1 MQFITRIVRDVKKGE
16 VIIFTVLFLTFLFTA
31 SGNIDSID
39 GTTHISL
46 AREIV
51 VHKKFDFGH
60 GRLAKHLASTENKV
74 SGKFYTY
81 YNFGYALF
89 FIPGVMASVIL
100 RSILHVPLPDFPF
113 EYDWIIIMY
122 ANMVN
127 AVAVALIG
135 AVIYRFSVLLQSKKS
150 KTNFIAFI
158 PLLIFSTHLFIQAH
172 NHFPHPVFTL
182 FFLLSLYYLEKARSN
197 NNGLNL
203 LKFSLMFL
211 LTASIY
217 NTTFIFLL
225 PALYSYYLF
234 PHFKTG
240 FRSLVKHTI
249 YLSLSII
256 PAFVVQG
263 TWNYLRFA
271 SVLNSG
277 YPGKVSLSIGEFLMR
292 VWGMTF
298 APNMGIFIN
307 NPVLLLAVPL
317 AVINIYK
324 KNQFGKLSIGFFVL
338 IFSYIVEYSFSNLW
352 QASTVYGP
360 RFHTPI
366 LPVAILLLCLQW
378 SSLSKIIKVLF
389 CILISIGIFAQIPG
403 ILIPNFAFPY
413 LSPNYCNEYNNRYY
427 NPKCSPIR
435 VGWSNL
441 VRRRI
446 RETLITLKNPSI
458 KDEISLSWPQ
468 KIKPFRTVYPDLL
481 FDTFSKFKVNKYR
494 VDKNVYNDIYSF
506 ALDIW
511 WIKLNYYRNIL

>member
-1 MQFITRIVRDVKKGE
+1 MQFITKIVRRVREGE
-16 VIIFTVLFLTFLFTA
+16 VIIFAVLFLTFFITA

-51 VHKKFDFGH
+51 VHRKFDFGND
-60 GRLAKHLASTENKV
+60 RLAKHLASTENKV
-74 SGKFYTY
+74 SGKFYPY

-89 FIPGVMASVIL
+89 FVPGVVLSVIT
-100 RSILHVPLPDFPF
+100 RNIFHVPWPDFPF
-113 EYDWIIIMY
+113 EYDWIITTY

-127 AVAVALIG
+127 AVAVAIIG
-135 AVIYRFSVLLQSKKS
+135 ALLYHFLVQLHPKIKHTALIS
-150 KTNFIAFI
+150 II
-158 PLLIFSTHLFIQAH
+158 PLLVLSTHLFIQAH

-182 FFLLSLYYLEKARSN
+182 FFLLSLYYLKKGN
-197 NNGLNL
+197 NKESNL
-203 LKFSLMFL
+203 LKFSFFFL

-225 PALYSYYLF
+225 PALYVYYLIPYF
-234 PHFKTG
+234 TRGFKSIAKHFLYIT
-240 FRSLVKHTI
+240 LCIV
-249 YLSLSII
+249 
-256 PAFVVQG
+256 PAFIMQG
-263 TWNYLRFA
+263 VWNYVRF
-271 SVLNSG
+271 SDVFNSG
-277 YPGKVSLSIGEFLMR
+277 YPGKVSFSLGEFFMR
-292 VWGMTF
+292 MWGMTF

-307 NPVLLLAVPL
+307 NPILLLVVPL
-317 AVINIYK
+317 AVVNIYR
-324 KNQFGKLSIGFFVL
+324 KNQFKNFSICFLVL
-338 IFSYIVEYSFSNLW
+338 LLSYIIGYSFSNLW

-366 LPVAILLLCLQW
+366 LPVVILILCLQW
-378 SSLSKIIKVLF
+378 NNFSKIFRVMLY
-389 CILISIGIFAQIPG
+389 ILISLGILIQVPG

-413 LSPNYCNEYNNRYY
+413 LSPYYCKEYQNRYY

-441 VRRRI
+441 IRRRI
-446 RETLITLKNPSI
+446 KETFITLKSPLI
-458 KDEISLSWPQ
+458 KDEISLAWPQ
-468 KIKPFRTVYPDLL
+468 IAKPFRTIYPDPL
-481 FDTFSKFKVNKYR
+481 FNVFSRYKINNYK

>member
-1 MQFITRIVRDVKKGE
+1 MQFFTRVVQELKKGE
-16 VIIFTVLFLTFLFTA
+16 VIIFTVLFLTFFLTA

-51 VHKKFDFGH
+51 IHKKFDFGN
-60 GRLAKHLASTENKV
+60 GRLAKHLAATEN
-74 SGKFYTY
+74 SITGKFYTY
-81 YNFGYALF
+81 YNFGYSLF
-89 FIPGVMASVIL
+89 FVPGVAASVLIRNIL
-100 RSILHVPLPDFPF
+100 PAPLPDFPF

-127 AVAVALIG
+127 AVSVALIG
-135 AVIYRFSVLLQSKKS
+135 AITFRFLILFQPKK
-150 KTNFIAFI
+150 NHAILIAII
-158 PLLIFSTHLFIQAH
+158 PLLVLSTNLFIQAH

-182 FFLLSLYYLEKARSN
+182 FFLLSLYYIEKNRIHKGSY
-197 NNGLNL
+197 NL
-203 LKFSLMFL
+203 VKFGFMFL
-211 LTASIY
+211 LTATIY

-225 PALYSYYLF
+225 PTIYLYYLF
-234 PHFKTG
+234 PYFTRGLK
-240 FRSLVKHTI
+240 SLAKYTMYI
-249 YLSLSII
+249 TLFII
-256 PAFVVQG
+256 PAFIMQG
-263 TWNYLRFA
+263 VWNYVRF
-271 SVLNSG
+271 SDVLNSG
-277 YPGKVSLSIGEFLMR
+277 YPGSVSFSMQEFLMR

-307 NPVLLLAVPL
+307 NPLLLLVVPL

-324 KNQFGKLSIGFFVL
+324 RNQFKNVSICFLVL
-338 IFSYIVEYSFSNLW
+338 LFSYIIGYSFSNLW

-366 LPVAILLLCLQW
+366 LPIAILILCLQW
-378 SSLSKIIKVLF
+378 DNLSKNFRMLLCVLIGIG
-389 CILISIGIFAQIPG
+389 ILIQTPG

-413 LSPNYCNEYNNRYY
+413 LSPNYCKEYQNRYY

-441 VRRRI
+441 IRRRI
-446 RETLITLKNPSI
+446 NETLITLNNPLI
-458 KDEISLSWPQ
+458 KDEISLAWPQ
-468 KIKPFRTVYPDLL
+468 KAKPFRTVYPDLL
-481 FDTFSKFKVNKYR
+481 FDSFSRFKVNKYK

-506 ALDIW
+506 ALDVW